1 MNPRPEDLVPNPRR
15 QMLEQTLA
23 EVKARVAIL
32 EAALD
37 PAHGQFTGQPVWV
50 GPTAR
55 RFAEISAPVV
65 YGYARRPGRSST
77 PSKKRSDPS
86 QRRFRLPPHDID
98 APGSSP

>member
-50 GPTAR
+50 GPKARTFAEDLTAR
-55 RFAEISAPVV
+55 RVRLRQA
-65 YGYARRPGRSST
+65 ARALVETLEEELRSLPEKVPSST
-77 PSKKRSDPS
+77 NR
-86 QRRFRLPPHDID
+86 H
-98 APGSSP
+98 